1 MDLQKLVDDVH
12 GLVVKAERR
21 NEALDAMGGD
31 LVDLVE
37 SIIGIDRR
45 IARVEKH
52 YAGMRTTPASRKDPT
67 YAALQKL
74 LGR

>member
-52 YAGMRTTPASRKDPT
+52 YAGMRATPASREDQT